1 MPPPSLKAHF
11 DEQGFVIVPDLI
23 SPDDLAVLR
32 AACDDVVAR
41 TRRGE
46 WTLRRTVGKQFP
58 PYGDGDPDSWGVQM
72 LMHPALGHPVFAKW
86 YTSEALTDTVKD
98 LLQCRDEDLQME
110 LFNLLINPTSHDFAL
125 RWHRDDVKGDA
136 TLDEEEKA
144 LTLWHH
150 GMARRA
156 LYDDSCLYV
165 VPGTH
170 KVTRTPEQRSLST
183 TMDAPGNPLDM
194 PGAIAV
200 ALKPGETVFYNSNI
214 LHVGTYSAKHK
225 RATLHASMGD
235 ARGGSVRARNV
246 LQHGLNWMKEEPF
259 RNTLTEKGKTM
270 LDRLIEMQQNAGEV
284 GYSLEN

>member
-1 MPPPSLKAHF
+1 MPPPSLKAQF
-11 DEQGFVIVPDLI
+11 DEHGFVIVANLV
-23 SPDDLAVLR
+23 SPDDLALLR
-32 AACDDVVAR
+32 DACDDVVAR

-72 LMHPALGHPVFAKW
+72 LMHPDLGHPVFAKW
-86 YTSEALTDTVKD
+86 YTSDALTDTVRE

-136 TLDEEEKA
+136 TLEEEEKA

-150 GMARRA
+150 GRARRA
-156 LYDDSCLYV
+156 LYDDSCLFV

-170 KVTRTPEQRSLST
+170 KLIDDYGCSES
-183 TMDAPGNPLDM
+183 PLDM
-194 PGAIAV
+194 PGAMAV
-200 ALKPGETVFYNSNI
+200 SLKPGETVFYNSNI
-214 LHVGTYSAKHK
+214 LHLGTYSAKHK

-270 LDRLIEMQQNAGEV
+270 LDRLIKMQKNAGEV